1 MQSRIFRTALLAL
14 AGAVSGLAGPV
25 YLPVVLSSTGGTVN
39 GIPVNANHAYGYAA
53 LAPGGNV
60 VFASQFLNGPG
71 NHIFT
76 VINGVITT
84 ADPLGSGAGVSY
96 FDAFINGSGQI
107 AYSSIYGGAYIGG
120 TLAASGSTHGLGFN
134 DSGTLLWNQQDG
146 LHKQSG
152 LVATGNGGTGEM
164 DGSGGVLYITNDGT
178 NRLFSG
184 SGNVVVGPGS
194 VIGGTAVVGV
204 ADSFGFNR
212 FALSANGNLAVY
224 ALDPSFNAT
233 IVTTLGQRITNPRA
247 ISGLDINDNGTL
259 AVSSNGTIFT
269 QYGTV
274 VGVGDVINGKTL
286 NAVSAA
292 GSHFLDNNG
301 DILASVAFGDGSG
314 ALVLFVN
321 TSAPEPSSWA
331 LFAGAAAV
339 WIGWRRKALVP
350 RQGTRE
356 RTLPGLSAGMG
367 YLDVLDPH

>member
-60 VFASQFLNGPG
+60 VFASQFLDGPG

-120 TLAASGSTHGLGFN
+120 TLAASGHTHVLGFN
-134 DSGTLLWNQQDG
+134 DSGTMLWSKTDNDG
-146 LHKQSG
+146 RDSLYEQSG
-152 LVATGNGGTGEM
+152 LVVPAGNVNSAAEL
-164 DGSGGVLYITNDGT
+164 DGSGGVLYITTDGT
-178 NRLFSG
+178 NRLLSG

-194 VIGGTAVVGV
+194 TIGGTAVVGV
-204 ADSFGFNR
+204 APSFGFNR

-233 IVTTLGQRITNPRA
+233 IVTTLGQRITNPGA
-247 ISGLDINDNGTL
+247 ISGLDINDNGTF
-259 AVSSNGTIFT
+259 AVSGNLIST
-269 QYGTV
+269 QYGPV
-274 VGVGDVINGKTL
+274 VRVGDVIDGKTL
-286 NAVSAA
+286 NTASAA
-292 GSHFLDNNG
+292 GPHFLDNNG

-314 ALVLFVN
+314 ALVLFKN
-321 TSAPEPSSWA
+321 TSTPEPSSWA
-331 LFAGAAAV
+331 LLAGAAAV
-339 WIGWRRKALVP
+339 WVGWCRKALVP
-350 RQGTRE
+350 RQET
-356 RTLPGLSAGMG
+356 
-367 YLDVLDPH
+367 